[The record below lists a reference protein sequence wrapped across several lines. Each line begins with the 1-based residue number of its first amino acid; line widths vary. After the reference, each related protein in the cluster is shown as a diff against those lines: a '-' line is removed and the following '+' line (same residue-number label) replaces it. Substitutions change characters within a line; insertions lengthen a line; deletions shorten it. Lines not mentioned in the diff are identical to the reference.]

1 MSQHNRLITTGV
13 APAITMPRPALK
25 GTAAVEQ
32 MADDLRVIN
41 TRTGGVTADD
51 LTLAGWTREQIERHV
66 ADARETA
73 TRLSTVAA

>member
-1 MSQHNRLITTGV
+1 
-13 APAITMPRPALK
+13 
-25 GTAAVEQ
+25 
-32 MADDLRVIN
+32 MADDLRVIS
-41 TRTGGVTADD
+41 TRTGGVTTDD